1 MPRTMRSQNKKN
13 STWPREG
20 VEMVPQ
26 DVSPGGSASGRP
38 IAQAWD
44 PYDVW
49 LNRVKLPRERQPQ
62 RLSAAAEVQAAA
74 TAVGTRAHGSPPDD
88 PLLLPGVS

>member
-1 MPRTMRSQNKKN
+1 MQHKKKN

-20 VEMVPQ
+20 VEMLPQ
-26 DVSPGGSASGRP
+26 DVSSGGGANGRA

-49 LNRVKLPRERQPQ
+49 LKRVKLPRERQPQ
-62 RLSAAAEVQAAA
+62 RGAAVAGIQVA
-74 TAVGTRAHGSPPDD
+74 TASEVRATGTSTED

>member
-1 MPRTMRSQNKKN
+1 ML
-13 STWPREG
+13 
-20 VEMVPQ
+20 PQ
-26 DVSPGGSASGRP
+26 DVSAGGGANGRS

-49 LNRVKLPRERQPQ
+49 LKRVKLPREQQPQ
-62 RLSAAAEVQAAA
+62 RGAAVAESQVAAANEVRAS
-74 TAVGTRAHGSPPDD
+74 GTSTEG

>member
-1 MPRTMRSQNKKN
+1 ML
-13 STWPREG
+13 
-20 VEMVPQ
+20 PQ
-26 DVSPGGSASGRP
+26 DVSSGSSAVGRP

-62 RLSAAAEVQAAA
+62 RVAPVAEVHQAVAA
-74 TAVGTRAHGSPPDD
+74 NEARSTGQATDD
-88 PLLLPGVS
+88 PLPLPGVS

>member
-1 MPRTMRSQNKKN
+1 MPRTMRQKNKKN
-13 STWPREG
+13 SSWPREG
-20 VEMVPQ
+20 IEMVPQ
-26 DVSPGGSASGRP
+26 DVSSGGSAGVRP

-62 RLSAAAEVQAAA
+62 RLPAAAEIQAA
-74 TAVGTRAHGSPPDD
+74 TASGARAHGSPPDD

>member
-1 MPRTMRSQNKKN
+1 MLQ
-13 STWPREG
+13 
-20 VEMVPQ
+20 Q
-26 DVSPGGSASGRP
+26 DVSSGSSAGHRP

-62 RLSAAAEVQAAA
+62 RVAPVVEVQAAA
-74 TAVGTRAHGSPPDD
+74 ANEGRAAGQVADD

>member
-1 MPRTMRSQNKKN
+1 MPRTMRQQNKKN
-13 STWPREG
+13 SSWAREG
-20 VEMVPQ
+20 IEMVPQ
-26 DVSPGGSASGRP
+26 DVSSDGSAGVRP
-38 IAQAWD
+38 IVQAWD

-62 RLSAAAEVQAAA
+62 RPAAEIQAA
-74 TAVGTRAHGSPPDD
+74 TASGARAHGSPPDD